1 MLEDRPFL
9 EQTLEAH
16 QINMETAQNELIDY
30 EDFLD
35 RVQHS
40 RARYRR
46 RETARSYSTRKYP
59 WNKYHNN
66 AYELSPLER
75 QKLPYTRSRRYPD
88 PDAQAY
94 AERDYY
100 SPNSGVEIPA
110 YRRTYTPGG
119 RVTRN
124 YPNYKGYDGDGDLY

>member
-59 WNKYHNN
+59 WNKYHND
-66 AYELSPLER
+66 AYELNPLER
-75 QKLPYTRSRRYPD
+75 QKLPYTRSRRYAD
-88 PDAQAY
+88 PDA
-94 AERDYY
+94 
-100 SPNSGVEIPA
+100 
-110 YRRTYTPGG
+110 
-119 RVTRN
+119 
-124 YPNYKGYDGDGDLY
+124 